1 MKLIPQQYY
10 LLIRIR
16 DIAAD
21 SKIALPEGVL
31 RQPHGEV
38 IAVGPDCK
46 FCHVGDKVMF
56 MLNNLVRF
64 EHTEDAIIAEG
75 AVFAKLEM
83 DNLVGLKP

>member
-10 LLIRIR
+10 LLIQIR
-16 DIAAD
+16 DVAAD
-21 SKIALPEGVL
+21 SKIQLPEGVL

-46 FCHVGDKVMF
+46 FCKVGDRIMF
-56 MLNNLVRF
+56 MLQNVIRF

-75 AVFAKLEM
+75 AVFAKLAA
-83 DNLVGLKP
+83 DNIVELE